1 MIRLIPLPL
10 FMCLAPLNNNLSIYW
25 MMDSWGVCGG
35 VAVAVA
41 AGGGIWQ
48 VSIILI
54 YCASSVWLRMSSSL
68 VA

>member
-1 MIRLIPLPL
+1 
-10 FMCLAPLNNNLSIYW
+10 

-35 VAVAVA
+35 DAVAVAVA
-41 AGGGIWQ
+41 VGGGIWQ